1 MTREMRIH
9 SGRLKGRQL
18 PAARGARPIGGR
30 LKTSLFSVITP
41 YLQGARVLDLCAGV
55 GGMGLEALSRGAA
68 EVVLV
73 DKDPRTCQALRGWI
87 KKVDPRGG
95 ASVKRGDAASGPL
108 PEGPFDVILLD
119 PPFPAW
125 AGPEAAKMVA
135 RAVDRLAPEGF
146 LACKVPAKTDLPEDP
161 RWEVIRRTAVAS
173 AAYALIARPEVS
185 PDEPKAGAEDQAEG
199 EGGRI
204 EE

>member
-1 MTREMRIH
+1 MRIH

-30 LKTSLFSVITP
+30 LKVSLFSVLTP

-55 GGMGLEALSRGAA
+55 GGMGLEALSRGAR

-73 DKDPRTCQALRGWI
+73 DKDPRTCKALRDWLR
-87 KKVDPRGG
+87 KADPRGG
-95 ASVKRGDAASGPL
+95 GQVRRGDAASGPL
-108 PEGPFDVILLD
+108 PEGPFDVVLLD
-119 PPFPAW
+119 PPYVAW
-125 AGPEAAKMVA
+125 EGQEAAKMIA
-135 RAVDRLAPEGF
+135 RAVARCGPEGF
-146 LACKVPAKTDLPEDP
+146 VACKVPAKTDLPEDP
-161 RWEVIRRTAVAS
+161 RWELIRRTAVAS
-173 AAYALIARPEVS
+173 AAYALIAPVAEAPEGA
-185 PDEPKAGAEDQAEG
+185 KAAENDQGEA

>member
-1 MTREMRIH
+1 MRIH

-30 LKTSLFSVITP
+30 LKVSLFSVITP
-41 YLQGARVLDLCAGV
+41 YLQGARVLDLCTGV
-55 GGMGLEALSRGAA
+55 GGMGLEALSRGAK

-73 DKDPRTCQALRGWI
+73 DKDPKTCQALRTWI

-95 ASVKRGDAASGPL
+95 ARVMRGDAASGVL
-108 PEGPFDVILLD
+108 PEGPFDVVLLD
-119 PPFPAW
+119 PPFGVW
-125 AGPEAAKMVA
+125 QGPEAAKMIA
-135 RAVDRLAPEGF
+135 RAVQRCGPEGF
-146 LACKVPAKTDLPEDP
+146 VACKLPAKTDCPEDP

-173 AAYALIARPEVS
+173 AAYALIAPAEVS
-185 PDEPKAGAEDQAEG
+185 PEEANAGGDDQAG
-199 EGGRI
+199 VGGGRI